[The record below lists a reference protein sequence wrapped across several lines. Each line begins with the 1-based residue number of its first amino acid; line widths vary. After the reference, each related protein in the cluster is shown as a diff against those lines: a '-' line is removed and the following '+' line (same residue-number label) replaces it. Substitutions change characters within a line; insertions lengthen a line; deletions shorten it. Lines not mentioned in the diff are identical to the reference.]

1 MKKGGRIAF
10 SLATLLPFTLLGTFL
25 SSGAHQYQTVRVKKG
40 DTVSYLSF
48 KVYGMYSPRLG
59 ELIQE
64 ENPQVKDINR
74 IYIGQELRFPPL
86 ESIREKLGAKPARL
100 PEPDARQAKAWISSR
115 EDPLPQTPIHV
126 NKGVITY
133 LEGEVKVK
141 RTGDADW
148 IPAQPNMIL
157 CEMDQLKVERES
169 RAELILDN
177 QTVMRLS
184 PNSHIVIEKL
194 QEDPRAQREDI
205 QVGLRLGTLWTKVA
219 KLFYRSSR
227 YDVSTPTAIAGV
239 QGTTFQISVAS
250 DQTTQVQVFQGVVN
264 VYNPFPQDRLPAPAP
279 GTLWGGPEEVRGP
292 AEVPGPTPVTQAEW
306 TQIVL
311 RQFQQ
316 ITVARGKIP
325 RATSL
330 EMARER
336 QKEWVL
342 WNEERDEDFRP
353 LQPPRRL

>member
-1 MKKGGRIAF
+1 MKKKDLLAI
-10 SLATLLPFTLLGTFL
+10 SLAAFFTSILLGTL
-25 SSGAHQYQTVRVKKG
+25 ISSGADQYQTVRVKKG

-48 KVYGMYSPRLG
+48 KIYGMYNPRLG
-59 ELIQE
+59 ELLRE

-74 IYIGQELRFPPL
+74 IYIGQELRFPSM
-86 ESIREKLGAKPARL
+86 ESMREKLRAKTPRL
-100 PEPDARQAKAWISSR
+100 PEPREAKVEIPSK
-115 EDPLPQTPIHV
+115 EEPLPQTPTHA

-133 LEGEVKVK
+133 LEGQVEVK
-141 RTGDADW
+141 RTGDPDW

-157 CEMDQLKVERES
+157 SEKDQLKVGGAS

-184 PNSHIVIEKL
+184 PNTHLTIEKL
-194 QEDPRAQREDI
+194 EEDPRAQKEET

-219 KLFYRSSR
+219 KLFSRSSR

-239 QGTTFQISVAS
+239 QGTTFQIALTS

-264 VYNPFPQDRLPAPAP
+264 VYNPFPQDRLPAP
-279 GTLWGGPEEVRGP
+279 GTGTPWGKPEEVRGP

-306 TQIVL
+306 TKIVL
-311 RQFQQ
+311 QQFQQ
-316 ITVARGKIP
+316 ITVTRGKIP
-325 RATSL
+325 RATSF

-336 QKEWVL
+336 EKEWVR

-353 LQPPRRL
+353 PQRPPRP